1 MCNPAAHH
9 RTRPRSHTL
18 CSHTRLY
25 YLYQKMWAARV
36 SFIHCSAFG
45 RVLAGDFSRVY
56 SAAECLGEP
65 QQLLVCVWQSVGALL
80 SGAHRLLYGIRT
92 SRLVYAPWIEYTN
105 ESHSSVQQLMGSAL
119 AGSQNDLHTE
129 GPKLSHYLITRQQID
144 DILQYLEPGVLAVLG
159 EKDSGRLAFAIW
171 SGFDALRSQEA
182 TWRRSGCSTWRHSG
196 CSWQWALLQPRM
208 AR

>member
-1 MCNPAAHH
+1 
-9 RTRPRSHTL
+9 
-18 CSHTRLY
+18 
-25 YLYQKMWAARV
+25 MWAARV

-56 SAAECLGEP
+56 SAAECLLRVS
-65 QQLLVCVWQSVGALL
+65 QLGLCVWQSVGALL

-105 ESHSSVQQLMGSAL
+105 ESHSSVQHSYGIGSGRVPKRCA
-119 AGSQNDLHTE
+119 HRE
-129 GPKLSHYLITRQQID
+129 GPKLRIILSHASRSMTSYSTWSGNIW
-144 DILQYLEPGVLAVLG
+144 
-159 EKDSGRLAFAIW
+159 EKGSGRLRLPFEDECW
-171 SGFDALRSQEA
+171 LDALRARQA
-182 TWRRSGCSTWRHSG
+182 TWRHSGCSTWRHSG